1 MGPAYYDTRTLEPS
15 KSIGFL
21 IKRCGVL
28 MSQLAEREFEAH
40 GMSFTQWLV
49 LIRLRWCESLTATQL
64 SEDMGHDLGALTRVV
79 DSLERAGLVRRQ
91 RSRRDRRAVE
101 IAITPRGRR
110 VAGRTLPFIANLLN
124 RLVEPFAR
132 QEIEALIAL
141 LQRLLAR
148 LEFFLTEGARRPA
161 RATASPARLHP
172 AIRVKPA
179 VQRRIRGK
187 IRGGTS

>member
-1 MGPAYYDTRTLEPS
+1 MGPAYYDPRTLEPS

-101 IAITPRGRR
+101 IAITPQGRR

-132 QEIEALIAL
+132 REIEALIAL

-148 LEFFLTEGARRPA
+148 LEFLAGAARRPP
-161 RATASPARLHP
+161 RAAASPARPRP

-179 VQRRIRGK
+179 AQRRVRGK
-187 IRGGTS
+187 IKGGTS